1 MAERLRSNIP
11 NFITCLNLFSG
22 SLAVVFL
29 LKGNLDLCAV
39 LIGASLVFD
48 FFDGFAARALKAQS
62 PIGKELDSLADMVT
76 FGLLPGLIM
85 HRLIL
90 NSVPLVLFENA
101 WWYLPVSFLPLVIT
115 VFSALRLAK
124 FNLDTRQSDSFLGL
138 PTPACTIFVVGLAL
152 AMEHDRFHITPVLNN
167 TWYLIGISL
176 ILSWLLISE
185 VPLLALKFKSFSP
198 KQNMPQ
204 YLLILLSALAI
215 GVLGVT
221 GIPVIILLYITLSL
235 TNRPS
240 GLAS

>member
-1 MAERLRSNIP
+1 
-11 NFITCLNLFSG
+11 
-22 SLAVVFL
+22 
-29 LKGNLDLCAV
+29 
-39 LIGASLVFD
+39 
-48 FFDGFAARALKAQS
+48 
-62 PIGKELDSLADMVT
+62 VT

-101 WWYLPVSFLPLVIT
+101 WWYLPVSFIPLVIT

-167 TWYLIGISL
+167 TWYLAGISL

-185 VPLLALKFKSFSP
+185 VPLIALKFKSFSP
-198 KQNMPQ
+198 KQNTPQ
-204 YLLILLSALAI
+204 YLLIILSAFSI
-215 GVLGVT
+215 IFLGVA

-240 GLAS
+240 GFVS